1 MKTLISPT
9 EALRRAFR
17 SDESLAAD
25 MLIEADVVIAEQR
38 YLRPVLGAAL
48 HDRLLRG
55 DDAAFVQDFL
65 ADAVARFSRI
75 VAHTRHTGYTSRVG
89 LLAPNAT
96 QAKAADAAT
105 VRKLCRELRREG
117 KTLLR
122 RAVDYIETHASD
134 FPEYEADQ
142 SLFHTCSTD
151 GGFVQIF

>member
-38 YLRPVLGAAL
+38 YVRPVLGAAL

-65 ADAVARFSRI
+65 ADARLLSESSWRF
-75 VAHTRHTGYTSRVG
+75 RHP
-89 LLAPNAT
+89 A
-96 QAKAADAAT
+96 
-105 VRKLCRELRREG
+105 
-117 KTLLR
+117 
-122 RAVDYIETHASD
+122 
-134 FPEYEADQ
+134 
-142 SLFHTCSTD
+142 
-151 GGFVQIF
+151 